1 MPLPEKETQK
11 LYYTISEVAAML
23 NVSASL
29 IRYWETEF
37 TFLKPRKNRK
47 GNRMFTVQDIDN
59 IRLIYYLVKECGYT
73 LEGAKKQL
81 KTAKA
86 ELKKKE
92 DLVNSLQSIKNA
104 LLKFAD
110 ALDPAAPIP
119 DAPDE
124 T

>member
-1 MPLPEKETQK
+1 MLLPEKENAK
-11 LYYTISEVAAML
+11 LYYAISEVAEML

-37 TFLKPRKNRK
+37 AFLKPRKNRK

-59 IRLIYYLVKECGYT
+59 LRLIYYLVKECGYT
-73 LEGAKKQL
+73 LEGAKRQI

-92 DLVNSLQSIKNA
+92 DLQNSLQNIKYA
-104 LLKFAD
+104 LLKLAD
-110 ALDPAAPIP
+110 ALEPAPKIP

-124 T
+124 E